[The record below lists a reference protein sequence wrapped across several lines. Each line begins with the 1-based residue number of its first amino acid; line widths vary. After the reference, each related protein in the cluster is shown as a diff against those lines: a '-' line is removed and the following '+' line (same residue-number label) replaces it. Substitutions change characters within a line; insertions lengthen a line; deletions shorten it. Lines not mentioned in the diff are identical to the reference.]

1 MKRSIIMGVV
11 ALGVSVL
18 FVSGVMAQQKPA
30 PASVTTPQES
40 KLGNFSGVVLK
51 VDETSKD
58 VLVQFHKE
66 KMTFS
71 SGEHT
76 KIVEGKKELPFSDLK
91 KGLWASAE
99 YKKEGDKLMA
109 ESISVSMPK
118 VMAKKE
124 TPSEVKKEN
133 PSEKTTETK

>member
-1 MKRSIIMGVV
+1 MKKTILTSLLALAISV
-11 ALGVSVL
+11 A
-18 FVSGVMAQQKPA
+18 FVSGVMAQEKPA
-30 PASVTTPQES
+30 PAQTVPVGAAKME
-40 KLGNFSGVVLK
+40 KFNGVIVK
-51 VDETSKD
+51 VDEATKD

-76 KIVEGKKELPFSDLK
+76 KIMEGRKEMPFSDLK

-133 PSEKTTETK
+133 PSEKTTGRK